1 MTDNDLENAIQNL
14 DDLSY
19 EVDDVNTL
27 IMASVSDIENI
38 CGDKGLEPDYI
49 IERAI
54 ERATDQVSDYKNL
67 FDSISTKWLGL
78 EVIQGGGVPYELK
91 IRCAQF
97 MGNYYNEFG
106 IDEKKIKKLA
116 ESDNWTD
123 RLVCGWTIRDNNA
136 SFAQKIKAQLAN
148 DKFQDDN
155 GFFLVSE
162 SIGINVN
169 REEMLEAI
177 RNDVDAIEYA
187 SDSLKA
193 DREFVLEAIKIDPW
207 LIEYASDTLK
217 ADREVM
223 LEAVRNDGLVLE
235 FASEELQND
244 PELKKLAEG

>member
-1 MTDNDLENAIQNL
+1 MTVNDLENAIQNIS
-14 DDLSY
+14 DDSFGVN
-19 EVDDVNTL
+19 EVNTL
-27 IMASVSDIENI
+27 IMASVSDIESI
-38 CGDKGLEPDYI
+38 CSNKRLEPDYI
-49 IERAI
+49 VEAAI
-54 ERATDQVSDYKNL
+54 EHATDKVSEFKNL

-78 EVIQGGGVPYELK
+78 EVIQSGGVQYEIK

-123 RLVCGWTIRDNNA
+123 RLVCGWTIRNNNA
-136 SFAQKIKAQLAN
+136 SFAQKIKDQLAN
-148 DKFQDDN
+148 DMWQDDN
-155 GFFLVSE
+155 GFYLVSE
-162 SIGINVN
+162 SIGTNTN
-169 REEMLEAI
+169 REEMLEAM
-177 RNDVDAIEYA
+177 RNDVGAIEYA

-193 DREFVLEAIKIDPW
+193 DREFMLEAIKIDPW

-223 LEAVRNDGLVLE
+223 VEAVRNDGLMIM

>member
-1 MTDNDLENAIQNL
+1 MPDNDLENAIQNIY
-14 DDLSY
+14 DYSFG
-19 EVDDVNTL
+19 VDDVNTL

-54 ERATDQVSDYKNL
+54 ERATDEVSDYKNL

-78 EVIQGGGVPYELK
+78 EALNWAVPYELK

-136 SFAQKIKAQLAN
+136 SFAKEIKDQLAN
-148 DKFQDDN
+148 DMWQDDN
-155 GFFLVSE
+155 GFLLVSE
-162 SIGINVN
+162 SIGINTN
-169 REEMLEAI
+169 REEMLEAM
-177 RNDVDAIEYA
+177 RNDVGAIEYA

-244 PELKKLAEG
+244 PELIKLAEG

>member
-1 MTDNDLENAIQNL
+1 MDAW
-14 DDLSY
+14 
-19 EVDDVNTL
+19 
-27 IMASVSDIENI
+27 A
-38 CGDKGLEPDYI
+38 C
-49 IERAI
+49 
-54 ERATDQVSDYKNL
+54 
-67 FDSISTKWLGL
+67 
-78 EVIQGGGVPYELK
+78 
-91 IRCAQF
+91 
-97 MGNYYNEFG
+97 FG
-106 IDEKKIKKLA
+106 AFCCRGSFSLRTA
-116 ESDNWTD
+116 PS
-123 RLVCGWTIRDNNA
+123 GA
-136 SFAQKIKAQLAN
+136 SFAKEIKVQLAN